1 MKRRLE
7 AGSGGENIIVGHKA
21 IAEFIDNNSPRM
33 MREYF
38 LQEAPAK
45 IEGSK
50 QLPEFRA
57 HSLWGVFT
65 HPLKTYK
72 VNRFLQDFLDSL
84 PEGLKIGHAWSFD
97 IIEIS
102 PQKYSIVDINV
113 SGSHGGNWSGFLQNP
128 FVLSRMVHMLI
139 TDFGW
144 TFPGLE
150 GFLLKNRM
158 GNHKKVK
165 AKLRRMYQKHGL
177 FIKPA
182 K

>member
-57 HSLWGVFT
+57 LSLWGQVI
-65 HPLKTYK
+65 
-72 VNRFLQDFLDSL
+72 R
-84 PEGLKIGHAWSFD
+84 
-97 IIEIS
+97 
-102 PQKYSIVDINV
+102 
-113 SGSHGGNWSGFLQNP
+113 GGTL
-128 FVLSRMVHMLI
+128 
-139 TDFGW
+139 
-144 TFPGLE
+144 
-150 GFLLKNRM
+150 
-158 GNHKKVK
+158 
-165 AKLRRMYQKHGL
+165 
-177 FIKPA
+177 
-182 K
+182 